1 MCQKII
7 NGIAIFSGVISLS
20 VVGTVGY
27 VYVQKDAIIDSV
39 KQKVVG
45 NALGG
50 LAGGAVGGALK
61 SLPVPGLA
69 PKGSPLPVPGLPFG
83 G

>member
-7 NGIAIFSGVISLS
+7 NGIAIFSGVVSLS
-20 VVGTVGY
+20 VIGTVGY

>member
-1 MCQKII
+1 MQKII
-7 NGIAIFSGVISLS
+7 NGIAIFSGVVSLT
-20 VVGTVGY
+20 VIGTVGY
-27 VYVQKDAIIDSV
+27 VYVQKDAIIESV

-69 PKGSPLPVPGLPFG
+69 PQAAPLPVPGSPF
-83 G
+83 

>member
-7 NGIAIFSGVISLS
+7 NGIAIFSGVVSLS

-27 VYVQKDAIIDSV
+27 VYVQKDAIIESV

-45 NALGG
+45 NAIGG
-50 LAGGAVGGALK
+50 LAGGAIGGALK

-69 PKGSPLPVPGLPFG
+69 PNAAPLPVPGMPFG

>member
-7 NGIAIFSGVISLS
+7 NGIAIFSGVVSLS
-20 VVGTVGY
+20 VIGTVGY

-39 KQKVVG
+39 KQKGVG

>member
-7 NGIAIFSGVISLS
+7 NGIAIFSGVVSLS

-27 VYVQKDAIIDSV
+27 VYVQKDAIIESV

-45 NALGG
+45 NAIGG
-50 LAGGAVGGALK
+50 LAGGALK

>member
-7 NGIAIFSGVISLS
+7 NGIAIFSGVVSLS
-20 VVGTVGY
+20 VIGTVGY

-50 LAGGAVGGALK
+50 LAGGAVGGAIK

-69 PKGSPLPVPGLPFG
+69 PQAAPLPVPGLPFG

>member
-27 VYVQKDAIIDSV
+27 VYVQKDAIIESV

-50 LAGGAVGGALK
+50 IAGGAVGGALK

>member
-7 NGIAIFSGVISLS
+7 NGIAIFSGVVSLT
-20 VVGTVGY
+20 VIGTVGY
-27 VYVQKDAIIDSV
+27 VYVQKDAIIESV

-61 SLPVPGLA
+61 SLPLPGLA

>member
-7 NGIAIFSGVISLS
+7 NGIAIFSGVVSLS
-20 VVGTVGY
+20 VIGTVGY
-27 VYVQKDAIIDSV
+27 VYVQKDAIIESV

-69 PKGSPLPVPGLPFG
+69 PNAAPLPVPGLPFG

>member
-27 VYVQKDAIIDSV
+27 VYVQKDAIIESV

-50 LAGGAVGGALK
+50 LAGGAGGLDLPTPQPSVPPIAGD
-61 SLPVPGLA
+61 SMGLPVPG
-69 PKGSPLPVPGLPFG
+69 SPL
-83 G
+83 

>member
-1 MCQKII
+1 MQKII
-7 NGIAIFSGVISLS
+7 NGIAIFSGVISLT
-20 VVGTVGY
+20 VIGTVGY

-69 PKGSPLPVPGLPFG
+69 PQAAPLPVPGLPFG

>member
-7 NGIAIFSGVISLS
+7 NGIAIFSGVVSLS
-20 VVGTVGY
+20 VIGTVGY
-27 VYVQKDAIIDSV
+27 VYVQKDAIIESV

-50 LAGGAVGGALK
+50 IAGGAVGGALK

-69 PKGSPLPVPGLPFG
+69 PNAAPLPVPGLPFG